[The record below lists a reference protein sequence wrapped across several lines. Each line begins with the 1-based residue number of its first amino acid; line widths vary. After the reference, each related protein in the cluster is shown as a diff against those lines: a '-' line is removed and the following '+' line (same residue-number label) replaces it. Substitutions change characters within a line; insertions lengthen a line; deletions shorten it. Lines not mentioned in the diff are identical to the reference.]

1 MDLETSGN
9 TVSAGIRGPRAA
21 ITTADKRNAFVAA
34 FLGWALDG
42 FQTYTA
48 VLVGQQ
54 VVTELVGPKS
64 SALYFAGI
72 LAITLASWACG
83 GLVSGVLA
91 DYFGR
96 RRVLMVSILWYAL
109 FAGLTALSPNYGLFM
124 LFRFLTGLGMGAEW
138 GPGSALVSEF
148 WSDRSR
154 GRGIALLQGGFGV
167 GFLAATGVWLGL
179 GGGPGAWRYMFLIG
193 LIPAAVVIFVR
204 RRVRDPEIW
213 VAADGRRRHARD
225 RARDG
230 HDLSEQERAL
240 TRFTVAHLFAEREL
254 RTRLLMMLILATTT
268 LGGWWAV
275 STWVPKFAAGFAA
288 LHHHGNPADAA
299 TIAALWYN
307 VGGVAG
313 YFAMGVFNDYF
324 GRRWTLWAYYLG
336 SLIMNVVLFKFA
348 GTTVALLAFAAI
360 NGFFTL
366 GQITWIA
373 TWPVESFPT
382 HARGTAITIVFNA
395 TRFIVA
401 GATLLAGYLVDTF
414 GSVSTAALVIG
425 CIYIFGLVFTF
436 LAGPETK
443 GAPLPN

>member
-1 MDLETSGN
+1 MGLEISGN
-9 TVSAGIRGPRAA
+9 TVSAGTSGTRAA
-21 ITTADKRNAFVAA
+21 ITTADKRNAFTAA
-34 FLGWALDG
+34 FLGWTLDG

-96 RRVLMVSILWYAL
+96 RRVLMVSIVWYAL
-109 FAGLTALSPNYGLFM
+109 FAGLTAVSPNYGLFM

-138 GPGSALVSEF
+138 GPGSALVSEL

-167 GFLAATGVWLGL
+167 GFLVATGVWLGL

-193 LIPAAVVIFVR
+193 LLPAAVVIFVR
-204 RRVRDPEIW
+204 RRVRDPEMW
-213 VAADGRRRHARD
+213 VAADAKRRRARD
-225 RARDG
+225 RARGG
-230 HDLSEQERAL
+230 HALSEQEKAL
-240 TRFTVAHLFAEREL
+240 TRFTVTHLLADRQL
-254 RTRLLMMLILATTT
+254 RKLLIMMLILATTT

-288 LHHHGNPADAA
+288 LHHSNPAHTA

-313 YFAMGVFNDYF
+313 YFAMGVFNDKF
-324 GRRWTLWAYYLG
+324 GRRGTLWVYYLG
-336 SLIMNVVLFKFA
+336 SLIMNVVLFKLA
-348 GTTVALLAFAAI
+348 GTMVALLAFAAI

-373 TWPVESFPT
+373 TWPVEVFPT

-401 GATLLAGYLVDTF
+401 GATLLAGYLVDAF

-425 CIYIFGLVFTF
+425 CVYVFGLLFTF
-436 LAGPETK
+436 WAGPETK
-443 GAPLPN
+443 GVALPN